1 MRIAKTSF
9 RFAQAFPVT
18 PEVNKA
24 AAAAEPWELH
34 GCILR
39 TTLLRLLAHRLGLT
53 PGAPLPLNGSG
64 LNALGGGELAGG
76 SGLNS
81 GSDGGGLGGLGS
93 GGVGGGGGG
102 LGGGGSGLGGGRGR
116 RLLPPEPP
124 PARAHVPASQRERLA
139 LLEQLEQIPLKVST
153 GVRFVPLWL
162 AASCFQNRRYTDR
175 KGSATS
181 NEESEATEAHRAAGA
196 AAEVQ
201 PRTECPLALDRMSP
215 STTVS

>member
-1 MRIAKTSF
+1 MRIAKNSF

-18 PEVNKA
+18 PEVGKA

-53 PGAPLPLNGSG
+53 PGAPLPLSG
-64 LNALGGGELAGG
+64 GLLAGG
-76 SGLNS
+76 SGLDS
-81 GSDGGGLGGLGS
+81 GSDGGGLGGGS
-93 GGVGGGGGG
+93 GGGSGGGGGG
-102 LGGGGSGLGGGRGR
+102 LGGGGSGLSGGRGR

-153 GVRFVPLWL
+153 GFRLVPLWL
-162 AASCFQNRRYTDR
+162 AAFCFSKR
-175 KGSATS
+175 KIF
-181 NEESEATEAHRAAGA
+181 R
-196 AAEVQ
+196 
-201 PRTECPLALDRMSP
+201 
-215 STTVS
+215 